1 MPKVNIYLNFDGN
14 AEEAFNF
21 YKSVFGGEFAM
32 VMRFKDTPDSEKMP
46 ADVQDK
52 IMHIGLPLAPGSVLM
67 GSDIME
73 GMGEP
78 FKVGTNLSIS
88 LSTES
93 KEESDRLFA
102 GLSAGGKADMPMQ
115 TTFWGSYFGMLTDQF
130 GIQWMVDYDE
140 NYQ

>member
-1 MPKVNIYLNFDGN
+1 MAKANIYLNFDGN

-21 YKSVFGGEFAM
+21 YQSVFGGEFAM
-32 VMRFKDTPDSEKMP
+32 VMRFKDTPDGEEVP
-46 ADVQDK
+46 ADLKEK
-52 IMHIGLPLAPGSVLM
+52 IMHIGLPLAPGNVLM
-67 GSDIME
+67 GSDTME
-73 GMGEP
+73 GMGP
-78 FKVGTNLSIS
+78 AYHRGNNFSIS

-93 KEESDRLFA
+93 KEESDHLFA

-130 GIQWMVDYDE
+130 GIQWLVDYDE